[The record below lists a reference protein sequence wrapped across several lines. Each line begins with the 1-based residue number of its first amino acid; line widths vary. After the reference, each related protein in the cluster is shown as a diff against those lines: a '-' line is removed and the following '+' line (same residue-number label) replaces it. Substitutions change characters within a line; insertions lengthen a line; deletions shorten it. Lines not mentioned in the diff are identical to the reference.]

1 MSGFFSEL
9 RVRLLQFPL
18 KKKNNNNKKKKNNV
32 NETSTQFFNKLRNTL
47 LLRNTSTKCDQK
59 CNYTIAGHVNP
70 ENQFNLEKEGPCTS
84 KFYCDAEYKRS
95 KKTKVKVNERVF
107 LVG

>member
-1 MSGFFSEL
+1 M
-9 RVRLLQFPL
+9 
-18 KKKNNNNKKKKNNV
+18 
-32 NETSTQFFNKLRNTL
+32 
-47 LLRNTSTKCDQK
+47 LRNTSTKCDQK
-59 CNYTIAGHVNP
+59 CNYTIAGPVNP

-107 LVG
+107 LVGWKYEENENKKIFSQWIVGEAVL